1 MCSAPSPPPPLQII
15 IVFLHQCFM
24 RACFL
29 QEWTSEYEDMRM
41 KNKTHTAAKTG
52 TTEVQKMK
60 KVMLEKTKNIVR
72 EVCLYFIDWV
82 IE

>member
-1 MCSAPSPPPPLQII
+1 
-15 IVFLHQCFM
+15 
-24 RACFL
+24 
-29 QEWTSEYEDMRM
+29 M
-41 KNKTHTAAKTG
+41 KNKMHTADKTG

-60 KVMLEKTKNIVR
+60 KVMLEKTKNVVR